1 MKKTK
6 FLGLSV
12 LAVSAIVLSAC
23 GGLSSSSSST
33 TTSSQTTSE
42 SVSSVDSTLSTSSNT
57 SNTSNSETSSQ
68 TSQSNPSSSLPNSSS
83 EAKKNVVL
91 CEENAHATITP
102 SLDMAA
108 YGEVVE
114 LDIKVDNGYELDK
127 ITVNGKEIDGTSFVM
142 PNRSAYV
149 VVSVFYVQAS
159 GMMLTGDISEPLIK
173 DNETGLWVARGV
185 KCTKNTNVI
194 YSINGE
200 NLSVI
205 AINNEKSFADI
216 LLPAAGVNGFVVAGG
231 ATYDFYY
238 DPTDKVQPCFVKR
251 TKVELPQS
259 ASALE
264 TLFEGSV
271 GSETCVYPDGVTKVE
286 YESSTRK
293 DKYVWELYADNSS
306 LATVQDYNG
315 RKEKGIVY
323 KSIDDSVYTVVD
335 SYIES
340 HTGTDIT
347 SEERSDTTKY
357 AGRYDVVSTITP
369 GYRKYQYTSR
379 DALKDAVKYSHNM
392 ESIDF
397 DIMYSYRTGF
407 RNDISDD
414 VYTYDISVV
423 STPNSDGSFNTA
435 IRSWVSVKKNG
446 ASSGVDSSY
455 HTEYEVD
462 LVFTAAGALMEV
474 TYNHKKYGENQYDF
488 ERNQFKTGGIDDPI
502 AEKDMYCKYTYGEAK
517 TTKPNI
523 DISKYFV
530 SSIKDLKIV
539 DSKGEDS
546 EINRMDTVEMFVEAS
561 NSAASGKKYVSC
573 TFAPSTAL
581 DVWQYGIV
589 DSSNKS
595 VVNNR
600 NNDSVQYPFEWEGN
614 QGGTT
619 TLTIGN
625 HTKNTGVKETFKTTS
640 PDQVN
645 NIKNVWVN
653 SVYPYTN
660 DNWNSSSGKIYAGG
674 KDKVK
679 ITATLVN
686 NSSDQYPDVEIVSSN
701 PDFLKAE
708 YKIEDGYLYLDA
720 TGALGITSNTSITL
734 TVNARYADN
743 YGPSKLYVTILPA
756 LNNIESVEGDWD
768 YNDPNGSA
776 AAVEFTASM
785 KFTEGTTKNSG
796 TGSITV
802 VDGTDTYVVSF
813 EYAFNPDTQT
823 IKASKASTTKNG
835 SKFGSSTSITFD
847 INVDTGY
854 IGVYCGISSY
864 SGDSENEMSESVFVL
879 LGDYIEDGDGFGEY
893 LFDDFKKRV

>member
-23 GGLSSSSSST
+23 GGTSSSSSQT
-33 TTSSQTTSE
+33 TTSGN
-42 SVSSVDSTLSTSSNT
+42 VSSIETSSSTLSNSESSNITTSS
-57 SNTSNSETSSQ
+57 ETNSQ
-68 TSQSNPSSSLPNSSS
+68 TSQSNHSSSISSS
-83 EAKKNVVL
+83 SSVAKKNVIY

-102 SLDMAA
+102 SVDMAA
-108 YGEVVE
+108 FGEVVE
-114 LDIKVDNGYELDK
+114 LDIKIENGYELDK
-127 ITVNGKEIDGTSFVM
+127 ITVNNEVIDGTSFVM
-142 PNRSAYV
+142 PIRGAYI
-149 VVSVFYVQAS
+149 VVSVFYVNAS

-173 DNETGLWVARGV
+173 DNETGLWVARNV
-185 KCTKNTNVI
+185 KCSKNTTVI

-200 NLSVI
+200 KISVI
-205 AINNEKSFADI
+205 AITNEKTFADI
-216 LLPAAGVNGFVVAGG
+216 LLPAAGVDGFVVSGG

-238 DPTDKVQPCFVKR
+238 DPTDKIQPCFVKR
-251 TKVELPQS
+251 TKVDLPQTPE
-259 ASALE
+259 ALE
-264 TLFEGSV
+264 TLFDGSV

-286 YESSTRK
+286 YESSTRN

-323 KSIDDSVYTVVD
+323 KSIDNNVYTVVD
-335 SYIES
+335 SYIEN
-340 HTGTDIT
+340 HTGTDTT
-347 SEERSDTTKY
+347 STERSDTTKY

-369 GYRKYQYTSR
+369 GYRKYQYTNR
-379 DALKDAVKYSHNM
+379 DAVKDAVKYSHNM

-397 DIMYSYRTGF
+397 DIMHSYRTGF
-407 RNDISDD
+407 KNDISDD
-414 VYTYDISVV
+414 IYTYDIKVV
-423 STPNSDGSFNTA
+423 SIPNADGSFNTSV
-435 IRSWVSVKKNG
+435 RSWVSVKRNG
-446 ASSGVDSSY
+446 ASSGVSASY
-455 HTEYEVD
+455 HVEYEVD
-462 LVFTAAGALMEV
+462 LVFTGAGALLEV
-474 TYNHKKYGENQYDF
+474 TYNHKEYSDKQYDF
-488 ERNQFKTGGIDDPI
+488 ERNQFKTGGIDDPVS
-502 AEKDMYCKYTYGEAK
+502 EKDMYCKYTYGEAK

-530 SSIKDLKIV
+530 SSITDLKIV

-546 EINRMDTVEMFVEAS
+546 EINRMDTLEMFVEAS
-561 NSAASGKKYVSC
+561 NYAASGKKYVSC
-573 TFAPSTAL
+573 TFAPATAL

-600 NNDSVQYPFEWEGN
+600 KNDPVQYPFEWEGN

-625 HTKNTGVKETFKTTS
+625 HTKNTGVKGSFETTS

-645 NIKNVWVN
+645 NIKTVWVY
-653 SVYPYTN
+653 SVNEYN
-660 DNWNSSSGKIYAGG
+660 NENWNSSSGKIYAGG

-686 NSSDQYPDVEIVSSN
+686 NSYDQYPDVEIVSSN

-768 YNDPNGSA
+768 LYDPNGSA
-776 AAVEFTASM
+776 AAAGFNASI

-864 SGDSENEMSESVFVL
+864 SVDSENEMSESVFVL
-879 LGDYIEDGDGFGEY
+879 LGDYIEDGDGYGEY
-893 LFDDFKKRV
+893 LFDDFTKRA